1 MDVPGR
7 DRPLADSGSD
17 GRAGVP
23 RRPYP
28 DGGDARSPAELLDEL
43 RLRLRQLP
51 DNHPSAR
58 AGQDDRRPS
67 AEFEPDEHE
76 SAELERPEVESAGV
90 ERSEV
95 EPAEGELGEVE
106 PAEGELGER
115 EPGEVA
121 GGTADPARAARTG
134 GDAGRSLGG
143 LLDRLRDLDAAG
155 QLPDLA
161 GWTSGELD
169 LSWPR
174 HPETYRPWFMSGD
187 PSAPWFASDSDPSP

>member
-28 DGGDARSPAELLDEL
+28 DRGGARSPAELLDEL

-51 DNHPSAR
+51 ENHPSAR
-58 AGQDDRRPS
+58 AGQDDGRPS
-67 AEFEPDEHE
+67 AEFEPDEVE
-76 SAELERPEVESAGV
+76 PGGAERSEVKPAEVEPGEP

-95 EPAEGELGEVE
+95 EPGE
-106 PAEGELGER
+106 A
-115 EPGEVA
+115 A
-121 GGTADPARAARTG
+121 DGTADPARAARTG

-143 LLDRLRDLDAAG
+143 LLDRLRGLDAAG
-155 QLPDLA
+155 QLPDLT

-169 LSWPR
+169 LSWPG

-187 PSAPWFASDSDPSP
+187 PSAPWFAGGSDPSP